1 MKEEKKETRIEVRQT
16 NKQTDKKTN
25 KEDLPEECRGQRDSS
40 LKHTDVTLITIPKT
54 RK

>member
-16 NKQTDKKTN
+16 NKQTN